1 MPGHDKGGTAGAAGF
16 ARRTVQWQNYAQE
29 NTKSSREGCAGGQML
44 NLKPAPGV
52 VGPFAG
58 LDVPWLL
65 KMRAA
70 TRRDH
75 PFLIWAPFEAPARIW
90 TYGEFHE
97 RVGALAAGLA
107 ARGIKR
113 REFVLIHLNNC
124 VESMLAWFACAELG
138 AIAVTTNT
146 RSAAAEMEYF
156 ADHCGAVAA
165 ITQPAYAEMVSAHCQ
180 GLRWLAV
187 ISHDAGSAP
196 AQARASQRSDSFEA
210 LFSDSA
216 DRPRRAT
223 DPHAPCSVQY
233 TSGTTSR
240 PKAVLWTHANALWG
254 AKINAAHQDLHQG
267 DVHQTY
273 LPLFHT
279 NALAYSMLASL
290 WVGASCV
297 IQPRFSASRFWSVA
311 LEHGCTWTSTIP
323 FCLKA
328 LLEHEIPKQHR
339 FRLWGTAV
347 NDPPAFSV
355 FGIKMIGWWG
365 MTETITHGIVGEVD
379 QPNAPMS
386 IGRAAAEY
394 EIRITDDDGA
404 PTQIGGT
411 GNLAIKGIPG
421 LSLFAEYLH
430 NEKATRESFDEH
442 GFFITGDRVSLLEN
456 GFMKFGDRAKDMLKV
471 GAENVAASEIEQVIA
486 VVPGVREAAV
496 VGKTHPMLDEVPVVF
511 IIPVAGV
518 ERAPRDLHDT
528 IMAACRRELA
538 EFKVPHEIRFVD
550 ELPRSTLEKV
560 AKAEL
565 RKLLG

>member
-1 MPGHDKGGTAGAAGF
+1 MS
-16 ARRTVQWQNYAQE
+16 NAQ
-29 NTKSSREGCAGGQML
+29 G
-44 NLKPAPGV
+44 APGV

-58 LDVPWLL
+58 MDVPWLL
-65 KMRAA
+65 RMRAE

-75 PFLIWAPFEAPARIW
+75 PFLIWAPFDAPARKW
-90 TYGEFHE
+90 TYGEFHD

-107 ARGIKR
+107 RRGITPG
-113 REFVLIHLNNC
+113 EYVLIHLDNC
-124 VESMLAWFACAELG
+124 IEAMLAWFACVELG

-156 ADHCGAVAA
+156 AGHCGAVAA
-165 ITQPAYAEMVSAHCQ
+165 ITQPAYAEMVSAHCR

-187 ISHDAGSAP
+187 ISHDPGAATAP
-196 AQARASQRSDSFEA
+196 AAAAPRGERFEA
-210 LFSDSA
+210 LFADSA

-223 DPHAPCSVQY
+223 DPLAPCSVQY

-254 AKINAAHQDLHQG
+254 AKVNAAHQDLHQG

-290 WVGASCV
+290 WVGATCV
-297 IQPRFSASRFWSVA
+297 IQPRFSATRFWSVA

-323 FCLKA
+323 FCMKA
-328 LLEHEIPKQHR
+328 LLEHEVPKQHK
-339 FRLWGTAV
+339 FRLWGSAV
-347 NDPPAFSV
+347 CEPPPFAG
-355 FGIKMIGWWG
+355 FGVKIIGWWG

-379 QPNAPMS
+379 QPNTPMS
-386 IGRAAAEY
+386 IGRAASEY
-394 EIRITDDDGA
+394 SIRIIDDDGR
-404 PTQIGGT
+404 PTEVGGT
-411 GNLAIKGIPG
+411 GNLLIKGTPG

-442 GFFITGDRVSLLEN
+442 GYFITGDRVTLLEH
-456 GFMKFGDRAKDMLKV
+456 GFVKFGDRAKDMLKV
-471 GAENVAASEIEQVIA
+471 GGENVAASEIEQVIA

-496 VGKTHPMLDEVPVVF
+496 VAKKHPMLDEVPVVF
-511 IIPVAGV
+511 IIPHAGV
-518 ERAPRDLHDT
+518 EHAPFELHDT
-528 IMAACRRELA
+528 IMAACRNALA
-538 EFKVPHEIRFVD
+538 DFKVPREIRFVD
-550 ELPRSTLEKV
+550 EMPRSTLEKV

-565 RKLLG
+565 RKMLGS